1 MDMFLKDPNK
11 DFAEVPVFFPKF
23 KNQNNVM
30 KMSALIALLL
40 ASKESLQ
47 NSLNKQKGIWV
58 RPYHI
63 SIVLISLY
71 NFPSR
76 NQVQ

>member
-23 KNQNNVM
+23 KNQNNMM
-30 KMSALIALLL
+30 KMSALIAVLL

-47 NSLNKQKGIWV
+47 NSLHKQKGI
-58 RPYHI
+58 
-63 SIVLISLY
+63 
-71 NFPSR
+71 
-76 NQVQ
+76 